1 MGIDFV
7 DSQLKEVQ
15 ERASKLQ
22 DQLQSFR
29 QQYNLIDPESTSKQ
43 LATQISTVSQQR
55 LENKI
60 KLDEAYAL
68 MLDLDSQLANPSSN
82 SKVSVAF
89 QDNAR
94 YQSLLSQIQGLE
106 IQIAKDLSV
115 FQESTD
121 KIKVLR
127 DQQTNLLTL
136 LSQEAERTKELLTS
150 RIRELES
157 RSEILSQA
165 EEQLNQQV
173 KQLSIVSRQYTDI
186 QQEIKITND
195 NLNQFLTKR

>member
-1 MGIDFV
+1 
-7 DSQLKEVQ
+7 
-15 ERASKLQ
+15 
-22 DQLQSFR
+22 
-29 QQYNLIDPESTSKQ
+29 
-43 LATQISTVSQQR
+43 
-55 LENKI
+55 
-60 KLDEAYAL
+60 

-136 LSQEAERTKELLTS
+136 LSQEAERTKELLT
-150 RIRELES
+150 IG
-157 RSEILSQA
+157 
-165 EEQLNQQV
+165 
-173 KQLSIVSRQYTDI
+173 
-186 QQEIKITND
+186 
-195 NLNQFLTKR
+195 LTH